1 MYLVLF
7 LLSSVWAMGAISNSG
22 QVYGVVQDA
31 SGQGLPYVSIEIY
44 TKTEAQDLIT
54 GSMSDE
60 NGYFVI
66 EDIPYGEY
74 ELVLMAIGFA
84 DKTMDIQITT
94 DKNDLGVILIGDE
107 IVMLDGVELRAETSQ
122 YRTEIDKRVVDVGKD
137 LVSAGADAAAV
148 LNNIPSVSVDQQT
161 GELSLRGNE
170 NVKVMVDGKPS
181 NIPAAQLLKQL
192 PSDAIAKVE
201 IITNPSAKYEPEGN
215 SGIINIITHK
225 TKRKGYNGSLNLG
238 FTQGDESRHN
248 ASINANVNTG
258 SFNFF
263 GNYNANSGKN
273 RFHGTVENYGTQ

>member
-1 MYLVLF
+1 MNIRLLMYLVLF
-7 LLSSVWAMGAISNSG
+7 LSSSVWAMGAINNSG

-107 IVMLDGVELRAETSQ
+107 TVMLDGVELRAETSQ
-122 YRTEIDKRVVDVGKD
+122 YRTEIDKEW
-137 LVSAGADAAAV
+137 SM
-148 LNNIPSVSVDQQT
+148 SV
-161 GELSLRGNE
+161 
-170 NVKVMVDGKPS
+170 K
-181 NIPAAQLLKQL
+181 I
-192 PSDAIAKVE
+192 
-201 IITNPSAKYEPEGN
+201 
-215 SGIINIITHK
+215 
-225 TKRKGYNGSLNLG
+225 
-238 FTQGDESRHN
+238 
-248 ASINANVNTG
+248 
-258 SFNFF
+258 
-263 GNYNANSGKN
+263 
-273 RFHGTVENYGTQ
+273 